1 MYTTHVPYN
10 ILSNNDKIVIL
21 LLKIHKE
28 LTVYELS
35 RYANNLTN
43 DCTDIYEADL
53 LDLIYAKMVY
63 TKTKLNDNCV
73 YYSLTTFGDD
83 ISQII
88 LDNIKMNI
96 YKISTSNRLV
106 IDVTDAPIDKILEI
120 QTSLK
125 TRENVRNE
133 II

>member
-1 MYTTHVPYN
+1 MYTTQVPYN

-28 LTVYELS
+28 LTFYELS
-35 RYANNLTN
+35 RYADNLTN
-43 DCTDIYEADL
+43 GCSVIYEEDL
-53 LDLIYAKMVY
+53 LDLINAKITY

>member
-1 MYTTHVPYN
+1 MYTTQVPYN

-28 LTVYELS
+28 LTSYELS

-43 DCTDIYEADL
+43 GAADIYEADL
-53 LDLIYAKMVY
+53 LDLIYAKMIY
-63 TKTKLNDNCV
+63 IKTKQNSNFV
-73 YYSLTTFGDD
+73 YYALTAFGEDT
-83 ISQII
+83 SQII
-88 LDNIKMNI
+88 LDNIKMDI